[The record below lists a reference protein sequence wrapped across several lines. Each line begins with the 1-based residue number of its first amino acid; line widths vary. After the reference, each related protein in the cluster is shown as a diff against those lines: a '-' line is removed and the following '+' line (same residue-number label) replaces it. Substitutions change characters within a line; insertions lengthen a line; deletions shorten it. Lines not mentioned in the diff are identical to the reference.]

1 MEGRSLR
8 RSKLRKEIQGIRLPG
23 LPPGV
28 FKTYNREEIESKA
41 KGLFDYGEWKDTSA
55 QERLIEM
62 IWGIEKEKSIKLR

>member
-1 MEGRSLR
+1 
-8 RSKLRKEIQGIRLPG
+8 
-23 LPPGV
+23 V

>member
-1 MEGRSLR
+1 
-8 RSKLRKEIQGIRLPG
+8 

-41 KGLFDYGEWKDTSA
+41 KGLFDHGEWKDTSA